1 MLGLNHRVRKVP
13 VSSRTT
19 KLHRAISP
27 SMKDQWSGK
36 TLRTCFFA
44 SVASPTRSSI
54 QLAAPATRFGLAGF
68 AAVRPLVLT
77 VLISSPTFPVAGADR
92 LVEVRLGDE
101 VALAVDH
108 DRKLGQRTSCRSED
122 HLTVVRQVEGRL
134 VTGAQQVVRLLLP
147 KRDRAPDVGADLGE
161 AQDAFDTP
169 VLAAGGGGDVAGPH
183 PDDDGRGLGLGLLE
197 RGALVDRVAVLLLEE
212 HTGFGVDELA
222 DLDVL
227 GPDRGAGHVVDH
239 PHALG
244 PDGVGELVARQGT

>member
-1 MLGLNHRVRKVP
+1 MLGLNHSVRNVP

-44 SVASPTRSSI
+44 SDASPTRSST
-54 QLAAPATRFGLAGF
+54 QLATPPTRFGFSVL
-68 AAVRPLVLT
+68 AAVRPLVVA
-77 VLISSPTFPVAGADR
+77 VLISSPTFPVARADR
-92 LVEVRLGDE
+92 LVEVVLGDE

-108 DRKLGQRTSCRSED
+108 DRELRQRTSRRSED

-134 VTGAQQVVRLLLP
+134 MTGAEQVVGLLLP
-147 KRDRAPDVGADLGE
+147 QRDRAPDVRADLGV
-161 AQDAFDTP
+161 AQDARDAP
-169 VLAAGGGGDVAGPH
+169 VLTAGGGGDVAGLH

-197 RGALVDRVAVLLLEE
+197 ADALVERLAVLLLEE
-212 HTGFGVDELA
+212 DAGLGVDQLA

-227 GPDRGAGHVVDH
+227 GPDRRAGNVV
-239 PHALG
+239 
-244 PDGVGELVARQGT
+244 